1 LGAAINQSLQKDFVS
16 NGVTT
21 KEKGIWILKAT
32 ECPAVLLECG
42 YLTNV
47 KDLSLL
53 NSKEQRIK
61 MGQLILEGVE
71 QYLKNIEAGVMNNT
85 KSIHDKKSAI
95 SGNVEGS
102 FTNENDTIKFNAI
115 DVSINAESNSLMFKK
130 PQVTI
135 QQKKKSIVYKQ
146 ILLRYQIPPIV

>member
-21 KEKGIWILKAT
+21 KENGIWILKAT

-85 KSIHDKKSAI
+85 KSIHDKK
-95 SGNVEGS
+95 VLFQE
-102 FTNENDTIKFNAI
+102 
-115 DVSINAESNSLMFKK
+115 M
-130 PQVTI
+130 
-135 QQKKKSIVYKQ
+135 
-146 ILLRYQIPPIV
+146 